1 MSPPL
6 RVMLVD
12 DHALVRSAVRQ
23 AITSPDIEVV
33 AEAASAEEALSIAP
47 AVRPDVLLLDID
59 LPGLSGMHVLREL
72 APRLPD
78 TTIVMLTV
86 SGSERDLIE
95 AVRAGARGY
104 LTKDL
109 APDALLRAILG
120 TRRGD
125 LAMPRRLAAKVVD
138 ALARAPRPVDSTGGR
153 SVIGRLS
160 ERELDVLRL
169 LAQGLTDR
177 EIAEALTVSTRTV
190 ESHVGH
196 ILRKL
201 DARNR
206 AEAAQRYRGEALP
219 GG

>member
-1 MSPPL
+1 
-6 RVMLVD
+6 
-12 DHALVRSAVRQ
+12 
-23 AITSPDIEVV
+23 
-33 AEAASAEEALSIAP
+33 
-47 AVRPDVLLLDID
+47 
-59 LPGLSGMHVLREL
+59 
-72 APRLPD
+72 
-78 TTIVMLTV
+78 
-86 SGSERDLIE
+86 
-95 AVRAGARGY
+95 
-104 LTKDL
+104 
-109 APDALLRAILG
+109 
-120 TRRGD
+120 
-125 LAMPRRLAAKVVD
+125 MPRRLAAKVVD